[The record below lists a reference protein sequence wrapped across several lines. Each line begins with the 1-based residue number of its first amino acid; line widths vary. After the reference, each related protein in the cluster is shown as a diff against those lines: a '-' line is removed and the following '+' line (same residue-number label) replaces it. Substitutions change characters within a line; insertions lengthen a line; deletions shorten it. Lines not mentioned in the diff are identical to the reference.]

1 MIHGLHLAGTM
12 ELNEESCENLTFVQ
26 SIFFQN
32 GSGTVFSSTNTNTLT
47 TTWTVPDRVTSIS
60 AVCVGAGGGYGLCSG
75 YTSGGWFQGGG
86 GGGGGGLSYQIEIPV
101 TPGEELT
108 IVIGGTTYDGGTLY
122 ADANSG
128 NWEHSDGSYI
138 KRGEDILLWAE
149 GGADGTHYE
158 GYAYNYTGSWST
170 GVMLR
175 APGGRGGS
183 SLGYDGGGDGGQGGR
198 NYGMAIDEGE
208 LNYNPP
214 HGGGGGGAG
223 GYSGDGG
230 NGGDGNGYNSMTR
243 NSGDWPDYNSGG
255 GYGGKSGYGGC
266 YAGGGVGLYGA
277 GSDGEEATS
286 SSDWAISC
294 GSRDVFTDLG
304 AAPHNSYC
312 RGGGSGS
319 IDSTSDDYYN
329 NTGYTITKLYY
340 TTDRSLGGGVR
351 IIYGKGRA
359 YPSSYCGD
367 M

>member
-12 ELNEESCENLTFVQ
+12 ELNEESCENLTFGQ
-26 SIFFQN
+26 AIFFQN
-32 GSGTVFSSTNTNTLT
+32 GSGTVFSSTNSATAT
-47 TTWTVPDRVTSIS
+47 TTWTVPDGITSIS
-60 AVCVGAGGGYGLCSG
+60 AVCVGAGGGYGFCSG
-75 YTSGGWFQGGG
+75 YYSGGWYQGGG
-86 GGGGGGLSYQIEIPV
+86 GGGGGGLSYQTEIPV

-108 IVIGGTTYDGGTLY
+108 IIIGGTTYDGGTDY
-122 ADANSG
+122 ADASAGTWN
-128 NWEHSDGSYI
+128 HSSGSYI

-158 GYAYNYTGSWST
+158 GYAYNYTGSWSSL
-170 GVMLR
+170 VMKR

-183 SLGYDGGGDGGQGGR
+183 SLGYDGGGDGGIGGR
-198 NYGMAIDEGE
+198 NYGMAVDAGE
-208 LNYNPP
+208 LSYYPP

-223 GYSGDGG
+223 GYYGNGG
-230 NGGDGNGYNSMTR
+230 NGGDGNGYNSY
-243 NSGDWPDYNSGG
+243 SPIYGGPPQYGSGG
-255 GYGGKSGYGGC
+255 GAGGRSGSGSC
-266 YAGGGVGLYGA
+266 YAGGAVGLYGA
-277 GSDGEEATS
+277 GSDGTGYTDVGWTGE
-286 SSDWAISC
+286 C

-304 AAPHNSYC
+304 TAPHNSYC

-319 IDSTSDDYYN
+319 IDRTSDDYFD

-340 TTDRSLGGGVR
+340 QTDRSLGGGVR